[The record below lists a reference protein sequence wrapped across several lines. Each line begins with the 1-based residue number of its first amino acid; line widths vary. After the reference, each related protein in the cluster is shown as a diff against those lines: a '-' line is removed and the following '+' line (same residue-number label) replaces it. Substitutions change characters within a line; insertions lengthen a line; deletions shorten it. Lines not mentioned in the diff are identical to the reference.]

1 MIPVL
6 LTIIAFAIG
15 QIWVKQYSGIT
26 LLAVGFLFLF
36 LCWAQIPTVY
46 LLSLPFYNI
55 YTAYTS
61 LFLVIFMVTFGFL
74 SVIYIVGPLSG
85 NQQAAD
91 ILHYIFLLN
100 PSYGLAAGLSDLYV
114 NHVIM
119 DTCKASPQA
128 MGVCQYKNVFYAEF
142 PLDLS
147 RPGIGIILIYL
158 FLEGIVYF
166 ILTLFA
172 DHFDEIRQWVQRKR
186 GLPYNKID
194 KEILSLKRELLASR
208 GGRRP
213 SENIGSEVE
222 IGFETNLPR
231 SQSRDSNQYNNV
243 RSQHSGQPLVRFSTR
258 VGEDKSVKVE
268 KEKVKKLL
276 QGSNDTSQYT
286 VIVGRLSK
294 CYHQSPLD
302 KLKKAWRVEPL
313 KEPSVNDVNI
323 ALEERSC
330 FGLMGYNGAGKSTIF
345 KMLTG
350 EIAPTTG
357 TALIGGYNIR

>member
-1 MIPVL
+1 
-6 LTIIAFAIG
+6 
-15 QIWVKQYSGIT
+15 
-26 LLAVGFLFLF
+26 
-36 LCWAQIPTVY
+36 
-46 LLSLPFYNI
+46 
-55 YTAYTS
+55 
-61 LFLVIFMVTFGFL
+61 MVTFGML

-114 NHVIM
+114 NHVKI
-119 DTCKASPQA
+119 DTCTTSPQA
-128 MGVCQYKNVFYAEF
+128 MRVCEYKNVFFAEF

-186 GLPYNKID
+186 GLPYKKLH
-194 KEILSLKRELLASR
+194 KEVLSLNRELLASR
-208 GGRRP
+208 RGTRTD
-213 SENIGSEVE
+213 ETVGSRVE
-222 IGFETNLPR
+222 RTNLAH
-231 SQSRDSNQYNNV
+231 SQSRDSNNYNNT
-243 RSQHSGQPLVRFSTR
+243 QIHHSGKPLVRFSTR

-268 KEKVKKLL
+268 KENVKELL
-276 QGSNDTSQYT
+276 RTSDDISRYT
-286 VIVGRLSK
+286 IIVGRLSK
-294 CYHQSPLD
+294 CYHQSPLQ
-302 KLKKAWRVEPL
+302 KLKNAWKVEPL
-313 KEPSVNDVNI
+313 KGPSVNDVNI
-323 ALEERSC
+323 ALEEGSC

-345 KMLTG
+345 KILTG

>member
-6 LTIIAFAIG
+6 LAIIAFAVG
-15 QIWVKQYSGIT
+15 QIWIKQYSGVT

-36 LCWAQIPTVY
+36 LCWAQIPAVY
-46 LLSLPFYNI
+46 LLSQPFHNI

-61 LFLVIFMVTFGFL
+61 LFLVIFMVTFGML

-114 NHVIM
+114 NHVKI
-119 DTCKASPQA
+119 DTCTTSPQA
-128 MGVCQYKNVFYAEF
+128 MRVCEYKNVFFAEF

-186 GLPYNKID
+186 GLPYKKLH
-194 KEILSLKRELLASR
+194 KEVLSLNR
-208 GGRRP
+208 
-213 SENIGSEVE
+213 
-222 IGFETNLPR
+222 
-231 SQSRDSNQYNNV
+231 
-243 RSQHSGQPLVRFSTR
+243 
-258 VGEDKSVKVE
+258 
-268 KEKVKKLL
+268 
-276 QGSNDTSQYT
+276 
-286 VIVGRLSK
+286 
-294 CYHQSPLD
+294 
-302 KLKKAWRVEPL
+302 
-313 KEPSVNDVNI
+313 
-323 ALEERSC
+323 
-330 FGLMGYNGAGKSTIF
+330 
-345 KMLTG
+345 
-350 EIAPTTG
+350 
-357 TALIGGYNIR
+357 